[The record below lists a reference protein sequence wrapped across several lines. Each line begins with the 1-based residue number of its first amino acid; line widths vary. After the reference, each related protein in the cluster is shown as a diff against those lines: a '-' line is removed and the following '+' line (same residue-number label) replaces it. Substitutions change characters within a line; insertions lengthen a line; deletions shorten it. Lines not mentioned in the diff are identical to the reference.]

1 MVKVQPYKEAVVPKA
16 LARPA
21 LKNSMQEA
29 RTSGAALSIGELY
42 AVPFAREVGAQPLH
56 IGFLTAL
63 SGAIAPFAQLWGT
76 RLLERGKERKHIV
89 LTFFFLQALMWLPI
103 IALAI
108 ALNAGALATAGPTTF
123 ILLYTLLVA
132 LGNVAF
138 PAWFSWIGDLV
149 PEKERGTYFSRRN
162 QIIGIVGLLVVLA
175 GAFVMDLFRTR
186 GYLLLGFALLFAC
199 AAAFRFSSL
208 FALQRQ
214 YAPEFHTKRRDH
226 ISFASFLKQ
235 RGSFGKFSIY
245 LALFN
250 AALMFASP
258 FFTLYML
265 NELQF
270 SYVTLMLVTLSS
282 TLVYLLAMPLIGKY
296 STRYGNRR
304 LLQIANIA
312 FIFSPMPWILIRDP
326 LLLIIVPQLFAGVAN
341 AAFVIGVT
349 NYTYDALPPH
359 KRPLFV
365 SYSNILVGIG
375 TFVGALLGGL
385 VLSYYKP
392 ASGTSFFFLFGMAS
406 LLRFLVAFIY
416 LPTIREVKPVS
427 PFPTPDLDISRPQ
440 HMLAHD
446 LAWAKKVFRT
456 P

>member
-1 MVKVQPYKEAVVPKA
+1 MKLQLYKEIVVPKA

-21 LKNSMQEA
+21 LKHSMEEA

-56 IGFLTAL
+56 IGILTAL
-63 SGAIAPFAQLWGT
+63 SGVVAPFAQLYGT
-76 RLLERGKERKHIV
+76 RLLEQGKERKRVV
-89 LTFFFLQALMWLPI
+89 LAFVLLQALMWLPL

-108 ALNAGALATAGPTTF
+108 ALHAGSLATAGPLTF
-123 ILLYTLLVA
+123 IVLYTLLIA

-138 PAWFSWIGDLV
+138 PAWFSWMGDLV

-162 QIIGIVGLLVVLA
+162 QIVGIVGLLVVLA
-175 GAFVMDLFRTR
+175 GAFIMDLFRTR

-199 AAAFRFSSL
+199 AASFRFSSL
-208 FALQRQ
+208 FALRRQ
-214 YAPEFHTKRRDH
+214 YVPEFHTHKKDH
-226 ISFASFLKQ
+226 IPFRSFLKQ
-235 RGSFGKFSIY
+235 GSMFSTFSIY

-282 TLVYLLAMPLIGKY
+282 TLVYLLAMPLMGRF
-296 STRYGNRR
+296 SGRYGNRH

-312 FIFSPMPWILIRDP
+312 FIFSPLPWILIRDP
-326 LLLIIVPQLFAGVAN
+326 WLLIIVPQLFAGVAN
-341 AAFVIGVT
+341 AAFAIGVT
-349 NYTYDALPPH
+349 NYTYDALPPR

-365 SYSNILVGIG
+365 SYSNILVGVG

-392 ASGTSFFFLFGMAS
+392 SSGTSFFFLFGMTS

-416 LPTIREVKPVS
+416 LPKIKEVKPVS
-427 PFPTPDLDISRPQ
+427 PFPTPDLDVAHPQ
-440 HMLAHD
+440 RMLVHD